1 LRRIDVLKARGVHG
15 DRFHKEINKADLE
28 QLFGGSNNNNFNN
41 KDQISHYILRMAY
54 CRTEEL
60 RRWFLTNEC
69 ILFKIRFET
78 AKASDVDNFLKD
90 QKMLLKYP
98 PISYE
103 EKMRLKPKL
112 MGLHQTT
119 SGNGGPSA
127 TAANIEYN
135 YNTTDYYKVPFM
147 DVLQLVSRR
156 EVYLE
161 GGHAYVSRTK
171 ILSIVEGKFRTV
183 LSKSLAHAYQ
193 MQFQWS
199 SDARIGS
206 IVQRLS
212 KVAFQ
217 YGGSSTGPSN
227 GAVLHTHA
235 VAQIFVD
242 YLTGVMGHSDP
253 KMKPSGVNKM
263 FVSVGTKKPNTC
275 DKTCPIVNR
284 VHKSNTQ
291 KYTIFFD
298 TLVMEQSCWDGV
310 CQATHK
316 HVYYQI
322 RGNGRCTRVGWN
334 PPPLDTTMLANA
346 VSGLTGAC
354 GGGGG
359 STACTNTTSTLT
371 PQTAKKMKLSNTIAS
386 MKVSP

>member
-1 LRRIDVLKARGVHG
+1 
-15 DRFHKEINKADLE
+15 
-28 QLFGGSNNNNFNN
+28 
-41 KDQISHYILRMAY
+41 
-54 CRTEEL
+54 
-60 RRWFLTNEC
+60 
-69 ILFKIRFET
+69 
-78 AKASDVDNFLKD
+78 
-90 QKMLLKYP
+90 
-98 PISYE
+98 
-103 EKMRLKPKL
+103 
-112 MGLHQTT
+112 MGLHQTR
-119 SGNGGPSA
+119 SGNGNGGLSI
-127 TAANIEYN
+127 TAANTEYN

-147 DVLQLVSRR
+147 DVIQLVSRR

-171 ILSIVEGKFRTV
+171 ILSIVEGKYRMS
-183 LSKSLAHAYQ
+183 LSKSLAYASQ

-199 SDARIGS
+199 SDTRIGS
-206 IVQRLS
+206 IVHRLS

-217 YGGSSTGPSN
+217 YGVGAAGPSN
-227 GAVLHTHA
+227 GAVLHTQA

-275 DKTCPIVNR
+275 DKTCPIANR

-316 HVYYQI
+316 HMYYQI
-322 RGNGRCTRVGWN
+322 RDNGRCTRVGWN
-334 PPPLDTTMLANA
+334 PPPLDTAMLANA
-346 VSGLTGAC
+346 VSGLA

-359 STACTNTTSTLT
+359 GRNSFSCTNCTTNTSSSSTLS
-371 PQTAKKMKLSNTIAS
+371 PQTAKKMKLSETTAS

>member
-1 LRRIDVLKARGVHG
+1 MY
-15 DRFHKEINKADLE
+15 E
-28 QLFGGSNNNNFNN
+28 Q
-41 KDQISHYILRMAY
+41 
-54 CRTEEL
+54 
-60 RRWFLTNEC
+60 
-69 ILFKIRFET
+69 
-78 AKASDVDNFLKD
+78 
-90 QKMLLKYP
+90 
-98 PISYE
+98 ISYE

-119 SGNGGPSA
+119 SGGNNNAA
-127 TAANIEYN
+127 TANTEYN

-171 ILSIVEGKFRTV
+171 IISIVEGKFRTV

-206 IVQRLS
+206 IVHRLS

-217 YGGSSTGPSN
+217 YGGSSIGPSSGISSN

-275 DKTCPIVNR
+275 DKTCPIANR

-322 RGNGRCTRVGWN
+322 RDNGRCTRVGWN
-334 PPPLDTTMLANA
+334 PPPLDAAMLANA
-346 VSGLTGAC
+346 VSGLAGS
-354 GGGGG
+354 GGGDCS
-359 STACTNTTSTLT
+359 STICTNDSTPT
-371 PQTAKKMKLSNTIAS
+371 PQTAKKMKLSNTIVS